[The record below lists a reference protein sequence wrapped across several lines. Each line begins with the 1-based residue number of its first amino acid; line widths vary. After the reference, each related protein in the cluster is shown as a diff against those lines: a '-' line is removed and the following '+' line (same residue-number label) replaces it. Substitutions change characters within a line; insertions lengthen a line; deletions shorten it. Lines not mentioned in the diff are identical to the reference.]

1 MNKATPITYKAKNAS
16 PFKISQGLVDG
27 AENLYGSMNKVKG
40 KEKEKETKPSPG
52 NNQQPSNPP
61 PPDLTNQ
68 ESKDKGKTNIDPVVK
83 NKIEKEK
90 KQMALM
96 DSLEKSVG
104 KVTIG

>member
-1 MNKATPITYKAKNAS
+1 MNKVTPITYKAKNGS

-61 PPDLTNQ
+61 PPDLT
-68 ESKDKGKTNIDPVVK
+68 ETGSKDKGKENIDPVVK
-83 NKIEKEK
+83 STIEKERK
-90 KQMALM
+90 KMALM
-96 DSLEKSVG
+96 DSLEKSLG

>member
-1 MNKATPITYKAKNAS
+1 MKTQPITQKAKGS
-16 PFKISQGLVDG
+16 PFKLNESLVQGAADLG
-27 AENLYGSMNKVKG
+27 ATKDIYQK
-40 KEKEKETKPSPG
+40 KETKPSPG
-52 NNQQPSNPP
+52 NNQQPSSPP

-68 ESKDKGKTNIDPVVK
+68 ESKDKGETNIDPVIK
-83 NKIEKEK
+83 NKIEKER